1 MPIGFLQEQ
10 TTAVARFTVSRYGAA
25 MSKTRERVDRSFN
38 QPVTGL
44 VIHLSDQ
51 AETTAVFLEFR
62 PIKTLGAH
70 RLHPSLHEILESHQN
85 IRPGVGV
92 GATHHEALAKG
103 NSLKLIFVGGGEF
116 PLGSGASNVLDARA
130 VYSRA
135 PMRAN

>member
-1 MPIGFLQEQ
+1 
-10 TTAVARFTVSRYGAA
+10 
-25 MSKTRERVDRSFN
+25 MSETCKRVDGSLD

-85 IRPGVGV
+85 IRLRVEV
-92 GATHHEALAKG
+92 GATHYETLAQG
-103 NSLKLIFVGGGEF
+103 NSLRLIFVRGGEF
-116 PLGSGASNVLDARA
+116 PLESGASSVPNANA
-130 VYSRA
+130 VYNRA